1 MPLWRVGSTY
11 PAPASFGAHGSCGQR
26 PDDHRGQM
34 ESPASFLDSGESL
47 GSESPEGWRR
57 AQKLLCKPNAR
68 GQSIAEGNK
77 LDGTPIGKRT
87 LTRPSRRHFARK
99 AYGPWMES
107 PRISQGPGKARIP
120 RCAPHPGYKADVA
133 ESKKWTRI
141 ANRNFSAHRLTC
153 TKRPGGLKM
162 LGVARSKNELL

>member
-1 MPLWRVGSTY
+1 MPNLVDAIPLCLCGAW
-11 PAPASFGAHGSCGQR
+11 APPIQRLRLLERTSCGQR

-57 AQKLLCKPNAR
+57 APKLLCKPNAR

-107 PRISQGPGKARIP
+107 PRISQGPGKARNHG
-120 RCAPHPGYKADVA
+120 APHTPG
-133 ESKKWTRI
+133 TRLMSQ
-141 ANRNFSAHRLTC
+141 N
-153 TKRPGGLKM
+153 LKPA
-162 LGVARSKNELL
+162 LV

>member
-11 PAPASFGAHGSCGQR
+11 PVTASCGQR

-57 AQKLLCKPNAR
+57 APKLLCKPNAR
-68 GQSIAEGNK
+68 GQSISERNK

-87 LTRPSRRHFARK
+87 LTRPSRRRFARK

-120 RCAPHPGYKADVA
+120 RCAPHPGCKAGVA
-133 ESKKWTRI
+133 KSKNYSYYTRI
-141 ANRNFSAHRLTC
+141 ASRNFSAHRLKC
-153 TKRPGGLKM
+153 TKRPGGLKL
-162 LGVARSKNELL
+162 LGVARSKINEFL

>member
-1 MPLWRVGSTY
+1 MLQAQSHSLQQTIRAKFGRCYTIVPLWRVGSTY
-11 PAPASFGAHGSCGQR
+11 PAPASCGQR

-57 AQKLLCKPNAR
+57 APELLCKPNAR

-87 LTRPSRRHFARK
+87 LTRPVHGWKRPESHK
-99 AYGPWMES
+99 ALGRLGYHG
-107 PRISQGPGKARIP
+107 
-120 RCAPHPGYKADVA
+120 APHTPG
-133 ESKKWTRI
+133 TRLMSQ
-141 ANRNFSAHRLTC
+141 N
-153 TKRPGGLKM
+153 LKTA
-162 LGVARSKNELL
+162 LE

>member
-11 PAPASFGAHGSCGQR
+11 PAPASCGQR

-34 ESPASFLDSGESL
+34 ESLASFLDSGESL

-57 AQKLLCKPNAR
+57 APKLLCKPNAR

-107 PRISQGPGKARIP
+107 PRNSQGPGKARIP
-120 RCAPHPGYKADVA
+120 RWAPHPGYKADVA
-133 ESKKWTRI
+133 ESKKLTRI

-162 LGVARSKNELL
+162 LGVARFKQ

>member
-1 MPLWRVGSTY
+1 MLYHCASVARGLHLSSACVVRS
-11 PAPASFGAHGSCGQR
+11 APRRPQR
-26 PDDHRGQM
+26 TNGITRKLSG
-34 ESPASFLDSGESL
+34 LGESL

-57 AQKLLCKPNAR
+57 APELLCKPNAR
-68 GQSIAEGNK
+68 GQSVAEGNK

-107 PRISQGPGKARIP
+107 PRNSQGPGKARIP

-133 ESKKWTRI
+133 ESKKCTRI